1 MDDVPYWNPGEVA
14 LASQGMV
21 FFRMPI
27 MGDILRNTKLSWLN
41 PSSQNTPP
49 EFFILIVSFLLSLP
63 KIGVFLGVFCNEDVV
78 KDMGKMDVELNGTFA
93 CQEALEGKFCAL
105 SAPWV

>member
-1 MDDVPYWNPGEVA
+1 M
-14 LASQGMV
+14 
-21 FFRMPI
+21 
-27 MGDILRNTKLSWLN
+27 
-41 PSSQNTPP
+41 
-49 EFFILIVSFLLSLP
+49 SFLLSLP

-105 SAPWV
+105 SAPWI

>member
-1 MDDVPYWNPGEVA
+1 MEHKAV
-14 LASQGMV
+14 LAKS
-21 FFRMPI
+21 FI
-27 MGDILRNTKLSWLN
+27 SEY
-41 PSSQNTPP
+41 PP

-78 KDMGKMDVELNGTFA
+78 KDMGRMDVELNGTFA

-105 SAPWV
+105 SAPWM